1 MNSLSSASQT
11 WAPLPFTITGVSFSP
26 KKRKFELTPFTRSDE
41 WQFEKL
47 YRREKERNYQRID
60 GKRVQV
66 EPNFNKLSPQLQ
78 DLIRKRFETLNP
90 DGNFDAIE
98 LGEKYL

>member
-1 MNSLSSASQT
+1 MFDLRLNLKLQKKPSILRLKTLSK
-11 WAPLPFTITGVSFSP
+11 G
-26 KKRKFELTPFTRSDE
+26 ELTPFTRSDE

-47 YRREKERNYQRID
+47 YRREKERNYKRID